1 MITSRDVCAPLIC
14 PINTVTIPLDD
25 AGSSDFTILAGLAGA
40 DFTIGAGSC
49 LGLAVTAGVGS
60 GTVVVTAAGVAAGF
74 TGATDLTAGVAGV
87 DAGVCLAV
95 VAGFIGVGVGAAVTV
110 GAGIAF
116 AVSAACAA
124 SCFAFFSLCRSIAS
138 PKGWSCAKVVSDAS
152 SKKNK
157 RRFFMCMWFAVSKYA
172 SKFNIAKGQDHSV
185 VTHIISASFLRM
197 LR

>member
-1 MITSRDVCAPLIC
+1 LVFTEGA
-14 PINTVTIPLDD
+14 VT
-25 AGSSDFTILAGLAGA
+25 G
-40 DFTIGAGSC
+40 
-49 LGLAVTAGVGS
+49 LGLVATAGVGS
-60 GTVVVTAAGVAAGF
+60 GTVVVTAAGVVAGF
-74 TGATDLTAGVAGV
+74 TGAADLTAGVVGV
-87 DAGVCLAV
+87 YAGVCRAV
-95 VAGFIGVGVGAAVTV
+95 VAGFIGVVAGLGVEMVVAFAGAAGVGVGAAVTV

-124 SCFAFFSLCRSIAS
+124 NCLAFFSLCRSIAS
-138 PKGWSCAKVVSDAS
+138 PKGWSCAKVVSDTS

-157 RRFFMCMWFAVSKYA
+157 RRFFMCMWFGVSKYA